1 MATAAERER
10 QCVGGG
16 RPSAALLAMIV
27 AAEAERIKGGYND
40 PDAEGNGPH
49 HHTGKRCIE
58 SGCTQPAG
66 TGWSPLWC
74 FAHNVARMDRIS
86 AGLVEAMKR
95 FERTDADSA

>member
-1 MATAAERER
+1 M
-10 QCVGGG
+10 
-16 RPSAALLAMIV
+16 
-27 AAEAERIKGGYND
+27 AERIKGGYND